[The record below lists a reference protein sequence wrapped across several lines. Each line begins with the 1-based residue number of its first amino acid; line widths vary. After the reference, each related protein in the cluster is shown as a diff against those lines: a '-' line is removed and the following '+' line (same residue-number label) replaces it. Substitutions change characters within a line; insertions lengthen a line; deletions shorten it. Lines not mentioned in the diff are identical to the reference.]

1 MVKKTKKK
9 KKKES
14 INKVKL
20 DFRNKKRFK
29 ENLHDTQSQKD
40 TRELPINKVGI
51 RELKYPIAVKD
62 KDIKIQ
68 HTVANISM
76 YVDLPKQYK
85 GTHMSRF
92 LEIIEGHNREIH
104 VNAIFKILNQMQ
116 KLLKAKASHIEVE
129 FPFFMCKKAPISKR
143 KSLMNYKVKFHAV
156 KDNKR
161 EDFIM
166 TVKVPVTTLCPCSKN
181 ISKYNAHN
189 QRGEV
194 TVSIRFNNSVWIE
207 DVIKIVEESSS
218 CDLYSLLKREDEKYV
233 TEKAY
238 ENPLFV
244 EDLVR
249 NIVLKLK
256 QNKDIIWYS
265 VEAENF
271 ESIHNHNA
279 YAQIESDFY
288 LDNNNGKRFIISR
301 Y

>member
-1 MVKKTKKK
+1 MSKKSKNSQKRI
-9 KKKES
+9 KKEYK
-14 INKVKL
+14 KV
-20 DFRNKKRFK
+20 
-29 ENLHDTQSQKD
+29 NLQDTQSQKD
-40 TRELPINKVGI
+40 YRSLPINKVGI
-51 RELKYPIAVKD
+51 RNLKYPIAVKD

-68 HTVANISM
+68 HTIATISM
-76 YVDLPKQYK
+76 YVDLPKHYK

-92 LEIIEGHNREIH
+92 LEIIEKNNREIH
-104 VNAIFKILNQMQ
+104 INSIFQILDEMKKQ
-116 KLLKAKASHIEVE
+116 LKASASHIEVE
-129 FPFFMCKKAPISKR
+129 FPFFMCKEAPISKR
-143 KSLMNYKVKFHAV
+143 KSLMDYKVKFHAV
-156 KDNKR
+156 KETEK

-194 TVSIRFNNSVWIE
+194 TVSIRFNNSIWIE
-207 DVIKIVEESSS
+207 DIIKIVEESSS
-218 CDLYSLLKREDEKYV
+218 CDLYALLKREDEKYV

-238 ENPLFV
+238 ENPVFV

-249 NIVLKLK
+249 NVVLKLR
-256 QNKDIIWYS
+256 QNKNITWYT

-279 YAQIESDFY
+279 YALIESDSVFH
-288 LDNNNGKRFIISR
+288 NGNEKNFLINR

>member
-1 MVKKTKKK
+1 MAKKIKSTIENRQKKH
-9 KKKES
+9 S
-14 INKVKL
+14 
-20 DFRNKKRFK
+20 KR
-29 ENLHDTQSQKD
+29 NLHDTQNEKD
-40 TRELPINKVGI
+40 FRSLPINKVGI
-51 RELKYPIAVKD
+51 RNLKYPIAVKD

-68 HTVANISM
+68 HTIATISM

-92 LEIIEGHNREIH
+92 LEIMESNKREIH
-104 VNAIFKILNQMQ
+104 INSIFNILDRM
-116 KLLKAKASHIEVE
+116 KKSLKATAAHLEIE
-129 FPFFMCKKAPISKR
+129 FPFFMCKEAPVSKQ
-143 KSLMNYKVKFHAV
+143 KSLMDYKVKFHAV
-156 KDNKR
+156 KETDN

-194 TVSIRFNNSVWIE
+194 TVSIRFKNSIWIE
-207 DVIKIVEESSS
+207 DIIKIVEENSS

-249 NIVLKLK
+249 NIVLKLRE
-256 QNKDIIWYS
+256 NKDIIWYS

-279 YAQIESDFY
+279 YALIESEDIFNKRNQ
-288 LDNNNGKRFIISR
+288 NNFIIKR